1 MINFFAQECQATT
14 NAANFGLCDDDN
26 RSSAYISLNEN
37 AHKWIARIINEHTK
51 EIVFT
56 AIDNC
61 IPIYKNDD
69 NTEMESRIDGMLT
82 YDNEIVFVELKDRRA
97 NWIQDGI
104 EQIRNTIIIFSKN
117 HSLETYDK
125 RRAFLANRQ
134 KPQFQYSQK
143 QKMQE
148 FKNELGVR
156 LIIHNEILI

>member
-1 MINFFAQECQATT
+1 MINFFAQECQEIT
-14 NAANFGLCDDDN
+14 NAENFGLCDDDN
-26 RSSAYISLNEN
+26 RSRAYISLDEIG
-37 AHKWIARIINEHTK
+37 HQWIAKVINEYAK
-51 EIVFT
+51 EVVFT

-61 IPIYKNDD
+61 IPIYRDGN

-82 YDNEIVFVELKDRRA
+82 YDTEIVFVELKNKRA

-117 HSLETYDK
+117 HALQDYTK

-134 KPQFQYSQK
+134 KPKFQFSQK
-143 QKMQE
+143 QKMQT

-156 LIIHNEILI
+156 LIIHNEILV